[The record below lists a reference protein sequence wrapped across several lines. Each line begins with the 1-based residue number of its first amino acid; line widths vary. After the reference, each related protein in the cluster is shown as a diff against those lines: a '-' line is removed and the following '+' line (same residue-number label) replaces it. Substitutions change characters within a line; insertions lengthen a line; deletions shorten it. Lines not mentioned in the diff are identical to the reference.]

1 MPLFK
6 AYIQLFCLMKALR
19 PDSFKDHWKFFNH
32 FYCFVALINGG
43 TIAIL

>member
-1 MPLFK
+1 
-6 AYIQLFCLMKALR
+6 MKAVR

-32 FYCFVALINGG
+32 FSCGFVALINGG